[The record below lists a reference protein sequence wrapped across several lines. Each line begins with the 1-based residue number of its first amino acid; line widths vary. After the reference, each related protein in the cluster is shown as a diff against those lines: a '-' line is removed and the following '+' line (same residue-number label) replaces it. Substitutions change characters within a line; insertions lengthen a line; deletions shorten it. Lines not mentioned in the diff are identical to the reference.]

1 MVCKR
6 TDDRTQISAFDR
18 ADILCAQDMVVPVN
32 SEDRIESAR
41 GHRRPFNWD
50 QRNNDTGVEVGQQIG
65 LAVEDE
71 SVRQTMNVELSHSEL
86 TMFLKR
92 KAICLHPGI

>member
-1 MVCKR
+1 
-6 TDDRTQISAFDR
+6 
-18 ADILCAQDMVVPVN
+18 MVVPVN

-41 GHRRPFNWD
+41 WHRRPFNWD